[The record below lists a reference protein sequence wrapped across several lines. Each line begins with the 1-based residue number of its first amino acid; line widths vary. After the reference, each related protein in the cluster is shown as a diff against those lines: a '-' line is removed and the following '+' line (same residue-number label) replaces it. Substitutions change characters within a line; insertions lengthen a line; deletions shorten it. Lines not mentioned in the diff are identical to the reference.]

1 MKLSPKEATP
11 KVRAAVEGDIDDK
24 LYQLWL
30 CYVPHMNKDNYVG
43 FGEFKSS
50 IKGENIDDRSAE
62 EILAEAEEIKRRI
75 FYAIYRFKDHSAGC
89 TCCKRRT

>member
-62 EILAEAEEIKRRI
+62 EILAEAEEIKRRLSNGG
-75 FYAIYRFKDHSAGC
+75 KSV
-89 TCCKRRT
+89 